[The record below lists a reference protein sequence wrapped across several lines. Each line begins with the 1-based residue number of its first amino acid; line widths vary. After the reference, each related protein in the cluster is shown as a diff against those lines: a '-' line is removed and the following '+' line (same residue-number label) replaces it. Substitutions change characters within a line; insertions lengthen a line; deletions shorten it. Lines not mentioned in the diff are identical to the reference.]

1 MVFALWVRD
10 AAADAA
16 RKTNIELWTL
26 YGIGVAFTILRTY
39 SRIRA
44 VGLRNLRLDDYLIW
58 IGIIFYTAQTALA
71 YNVGAVANG
80 LANNSMTD
88 AQRTALSPSS
98 SEYSAR
104 VTGSKIQIA
113 GWSTYVALI
122 NSLKLSML
130 AFYLRL
136 MEGLG
141 RRYQIPI
148 YVGLALITASFI
160 ASMVAILASCRPF
173 HKNWQINPD
182 PGNVCQPAISKPVI
196 AVTFAAN
203 LLTDPYLIFI
213 PIPMLWKS
221 SLKVIKKIATTIVLS
236 AGIFILVCATLKS
249 VFLLV
254 DPENGA
260 TVANE
265 WGTRETFVA
274 VITTNLPM
282 VFHLFRTWLT
292 RVFGSKFGS
301 SHKTNY
307 KTPSASGGLH
317 TISGRGNFA
326 SRKGRSDMDPI
337 TIGMTFTESEER
349 MMEDEI
355 KMQNIRHNVT
365 HIQSTDNGTPSSSG
379 IMVSNQVDVT
389 NESVSRTS
397 DGARSVR
404 EVW

>member
-1 MVFALWVRD
+1 M
-10 AAADAA
+10 
-16 RKTNIELWTL
+16 
-26 YGIGVAFTILRTY
+26 
-39 SRIRA
+39 
-44 VGLRNLRLDDYLIW
+44 
-58 IGIIFYTAQTALA
+58 
-71 YNVGAVANG
+71 
-80 LANNSMTD
+80 
-88 AQRTALSPSS
+88 
-98 SEYSAR
+98 
-104 VTGSKIQIA
+104 
-113 GWSTYVALI
+113 
-122 NSLKLSML
+122 
-130 AFYLRL
+130 
-136 MEGLG
+136 
-141 RRYQIPI
+141 
-148 YVGLALITASFI
+148 
-160 ASMVAILASCRPF
+160 
-173 HKNWQINPD
+173 
-182 PGNVCQPAISKPVI
+182 
-196 AVTFAAN
+196 TFAAN

-221 SLKVIKKIATTIVLS
+221 SLKLIKKVATTIVLS

-254 DPENGA
+254 VSVTHSESTSTYGYPADKMLTSQDPENGA
-260 TVANE
+260 SVANE

-282 VFHLFRTWLT
+282 VFHLLRTWLT
-292 RVFGSKFGS
+292 KVFGSKFGS

-365 HIQSTDNGTPSSSG
+365 QIQTTGNGTPSSSG
-379 IMVSNQVDVT
+379 IMVSNQIDVT

-397 DGARSVR
+397 EARSVR
-404 EVW
+404 EAW

>member
-1 MVFALWVRD
+1 
-10 AAADAA
+10 
-16 RKTNIELWTL
+16 
-26 YGIGVAFTILRTY
+26 
-39 SRIRA
+39 
-44 VGLRNLRLDDYLIW
+44 
-58 IGIIFYTAQTALA
+58 
-71 YNVGAVANG
+71 
-80 LANNSMTD
+80 
-88 AQRTALSPSS
+88 
-98 SEYSAR
+98 
-104 VTGSKIQIA
+104 
-113 GWSTYVALI
+113 
-122 NSLKLSML
+122 
-130 AFYLRL
+130 
-136 MEGLG
+136 
-141 RRYQIPI
+141 
-148 YVGLALITASFI
+148 
-160 ASMVAILASCRPF
+160 
-173 HKNWQINPD
+173 
-182 PGNVCQPAISKPVI
+182 
-196 AVTFAAN
+196 
-203 LLTDPYLIFI
+203 
-213 PIPMLWKS
+213 
-221 SLKVIKKIATTIVLS
+221 
-236 AGIFILVCATLKS
+236 
-249 VFLLV
+249 
-254 DPENGA
+254 
-260 TVANE
+260 
-265 WGTRETFVA
+265 
-274 VITTNLPM
+274 M